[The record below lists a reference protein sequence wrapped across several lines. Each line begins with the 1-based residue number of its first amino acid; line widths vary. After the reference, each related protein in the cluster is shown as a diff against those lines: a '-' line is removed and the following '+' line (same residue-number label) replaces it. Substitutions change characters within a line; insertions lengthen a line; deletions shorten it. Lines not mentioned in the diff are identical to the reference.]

1 MALLLENIVKDFEV
15 NLESNA
21 FSLVDLKNKSIL
33 NFNSFI
39 SHKIDGLDYLSFIQK
54 SLYDLENNSKEF
66 IQELEIVWN
75 KLFMQK
81 SLIVFAGNKDNVT
94 ELKQIQNNFNLIKN
108 ENFKFENSKIKV
120 EKIQWIDEYT
130 AIDHNV
136 NYCYQIYETINFNN
150 QDSIYLKLI
159 GEIITHYYLLPL
171 VRENGGAYDCSVS
184 YDTMNGL
191 FQLSSYSDPNFEKTL
206 KMFSDALNWFEKFNV
221 EDNILLEAKIVILQ
235 EIEKDMNPTEKII
248 VSKFLKLVNKTNE
261 DREKLREKVLNATS
275 DNIKQVFHQYLKN
288 LSSKK
293 FAIIKKSNEKIA
305 KKLDFTKSN
314 LLDF

>member
-1 MALLLENIVKDFEV
+1 
-15 NLESNA
+15 
-21 FSLVDLKNKSIL
+21 
-33 NFNSFI
+33 
-39 SHKIDGLDYLSFIQK
+39 
-54 SLYDLENNSKEF
+54 
-66 IQELEIVWN
+66 
-75 KLFMQK
+75 
-81 SLIVFAGNKDNVT
+81 
-94 ELKQIQNNFNLIKN
+94 
-108 ENFKFENSKIKV
+108 
-120 EKIQWIDEYT
+120 
-130 AIDHNV
+130 
-136 NYCYQIYETINFNN
+136 
-150 QDSIYLKLI
+150 
-159 GEIITHYYLLPL
+159 
-171 VRENGGAYDCSVS
+171 
-184 YDTMNGL
+184 MNGL

-206 KMFSDALNWFEKFNV
+206 KVFSDALNWFETFHV

-248 VSKFLKLVNKTNE
+248 VSKFLKLVNKTNK